1 MGSSSTGIGEAA
13 FGSEPTVEMT
23 ARERGLAK
31 SQTELTGY
39 LRNPVH
45 SQEYLGGRV

>member
-1 MGSSSTGIGEAA
+1 
-13 FGSEPTVEMT
+13 MT

-31 SQTELTGY
+31 SQVELIGC
-39 LRNPVH
+39 LRNRVH